1 MTKYFSW
8 NPVHDQIFDGEYND
22 QTLTTEDRVDDYS
35 IYTFNKVNSNFS
47 MSALGNTTLNLNV
60 NKDAV
65 NVKNHIYWSS
75 NVYGKVINIITG
87 RLWCNGSYGGKKYN
101 AVIESYRPNYLSFNV
116 SSIFLMRNYNN
127 ILFQNVYMNAN
138 SSGSLLITGNNNV
151 VFSGDGGDINIY
163 DNFSYQIN
171 YSNRIHIENVNFN
184 INIKGDSHIG
194 FELNASIIEFFS
206 YDKDGNRGI
215 KLNNISYGNIY
226 SPRISLNDAKIY
238 INDNAILRFSTD
250 NLVVTSGGRFTISSN
265 GQMNASGLVN
275 NSLGFSGSDLSS
287 YPKGLFSFNAPNGAI
302 NGFFTFDGWTT
313 GKELSDLFMYELISV
328 NGNTDETYLRSV
340 LNFED
345 ANSGLK
351 ISMNNN

>member
-1 MTKYFSW
+1 MVQW
-8 NPVHDQIFDGEYND
+8 V
-22 QTLTTEDRVDDYS
+22 
-35 IYTFNKVNSNFS
+35 
-47 MSALGNTTLNLNV
+47 
-60 NKDAV
+60 
-65 NVKNHIYWSS
+65 
-75 NVYGKVINIITG
+75 
-87 RLWCNGSYGGKKYN
+87 LWWKKYN
-101 AVIESYRPNYLSFNV
+101 AVIESYRPNYLSFNI

-138 SSGSLLITGNNNV
+138 SSGSLLINGNNNV